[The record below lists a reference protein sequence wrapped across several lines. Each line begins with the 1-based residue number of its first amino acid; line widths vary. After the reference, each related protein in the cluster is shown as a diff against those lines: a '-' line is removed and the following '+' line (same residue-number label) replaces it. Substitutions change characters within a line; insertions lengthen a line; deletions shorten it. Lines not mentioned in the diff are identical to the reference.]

1 MDVGQ
6 PRFASDGAFLGY
18 VGNVLDITERRQA
31 ELAREERSLDP
42 SVFES
47 TPDCIRLLDI
57 DGRPLLMNR
66 AGRQLFGLDENATL
80 EDVAWRDLVHRS
92 AEGPDDACRN
102 GDTGQRGFQT
112 IHGRHHRPGVR
123 CFR

>member
-1 MDVGQ
+1 MCIGRSL
-6 PRFASDGAFLGY
+6 PRLC
-18 VGNVLDITERRQA
+18 RQCPRHNGTA
-31 ELAREERSLDP
+31 AGRTCPGGERSLDP